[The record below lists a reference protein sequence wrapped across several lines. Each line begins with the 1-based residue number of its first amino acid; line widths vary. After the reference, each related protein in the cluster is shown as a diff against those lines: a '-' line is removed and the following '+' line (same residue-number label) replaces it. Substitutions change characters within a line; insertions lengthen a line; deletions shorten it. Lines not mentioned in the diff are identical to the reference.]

1 MVQYILCI
9 YRGRKSTVKK
19 SKVIVPIMIVVAVL
33 ATIMLNQDEYNE
45 VTTISKILIIVG
57 AAIVSSVIGY
67 FLLGADID
75 KVDPKSNDYE
85 VKSKKGNRK

>member
-1 MVQYILCI
+1 M
-9 YRGRKSTVKK
+9 KK

-45 VTTISKILIIVG
+45 VTTINKILIIVG
-57 AAIVSSVIGY
+57 AAIVSSIIGY
-67 FLLGADID
+67 FLLGVDVD

>member
-1 MVQYILCI
+1 M
-9 YRGRKSTVKK
+9 KK

-45 VTTISKILIIVG
+45 VTTINKILIIVG

-67 FLLGADID
+67 FLLGADVD